1 MTWTSILVAMLV
13 ATAYS
18 VPMDYQENFDEDKFV
33 NQLKRSADHRQNFWN
48 TLWAG
53 IKGAASGVA
62 KSLGLGKDAQLRHAA
77 EHQQA
82 DGDDGDDDAFLNELR
97 HAAEHQQA
105 DDDGD
110 DDAFLNELKRSADHR
125 QNFLSTL
132 WAGIKGAASGVAKSL
147 GLGKDAQVLEKL
159 RHAAEHQQADDD
171 DGDDALLNEL
181 KNAAEHQA
189 DNDGDYS
196 GK

>member
-1 MTWTSILVAMLV
+1 
-13 ATAYS
+13 
-18 VPMDYQENFDEDKFV
+18 MDYQENFDEDKFL
-33 NQLKRSADHRQNFWN
+33 NELKRSADHRQNFWS

-82 DGDDGDDDAFLNELR
+82 DDDDAL
-97 HAAEHQQA
+97 
-105 DDDGD
+105 
-110 DDAFLNELKRSADHR
+110 LNELKRSADHR
-125 QNFLSTL
+125 QNFWSTL

-147 GLGKDAQVLEKL
+147 GLGKDAQVLQKL

-171 DGDDALLNEL
+171 DDD
-181 KNAAEHQA
+181 
-189 DNDGDYS
+189 
-196 GK
+196 